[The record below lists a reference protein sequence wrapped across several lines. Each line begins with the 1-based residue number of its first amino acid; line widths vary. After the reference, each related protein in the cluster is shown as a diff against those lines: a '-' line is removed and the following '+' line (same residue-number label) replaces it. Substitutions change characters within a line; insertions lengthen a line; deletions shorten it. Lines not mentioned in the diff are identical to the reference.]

1 MLYNFISRNRNTP
14 LPQCSKL
21 FMHRS
26 NFTESES
33 SSTDNKIIEPRKKPY
48 KYLGVPEEEK
58 VSEEEKSDIEA
69 NGAKMNEES
78 KENNED
84 SDNNIEGDKIGNYD
98 EERES
103 ELESGENSVSKTNS
117 ETELNDDNY
126 SEYDNKS
133 KNEVNDNEQSKGTV
147 KKSNLNGKNKQKVN
161 KSYGNSKGT
170 KKFATVYYVVARII
184 NSTRKIPLKLKVDNS
199 QKQKL
204 LGQSD
209 YETGDEGNEKY
220 IHEKDL

>member
-1 MLYNFISRNRNTP
+1 MLYNFISRNTP
-14 LPQCSKL
+14 LPECSKL
-21 FMHRS
+21 FTHIS
-26 NFTESES
+26 NFSDIEN
-33 SSTDNKIIEPRKKPY
+33 SSTDNKIIEPREKPY

-58 VSEEEKSDIEA
+58 VSEEEKSYIEA
-69 NGAKMNEES
+69 NGAKLNEEG

-84 SDNNIEGDKIGNYD
+84 SDNNTEVNKVGNYD
-98 EERES
+98 KERES
-103 ELESGENSVSKTNS
+103 ERESGENSVDKTNA

-133 KNEVNDNEQSKGTV
+133 KNEVNDNEQSKYTV

-184 NSTRKIPLKLKVDNS
+184 NSTRKIPLKFKVDNS